1 MVRGGLKDPA
11 AVEDLIKKKQRVLQ
25 SEVADWRIKLRLELW
40 KETTR
45 KGAEMAKT
53 ERLFRLIQYLHEHGH
68 TPAAHLAQ
76 KLGISKRTLFRDL
89 NSLAVLNLP
98 IHNDPGKG
106 YSLIDDTQVK
116 FGGFSINDADL
127 ILFCLNH
134 NPLNNSPYFRRR
146 LLNLKDILQQLFA
159 GKSIF
164 KKDSVLEFDSSY
176 VGLAEKHYENLVKFL
191 FAIYHKNQVFLLE
204 KGSFTSNE
212 AFLPIGVKF
221 KGDSATYILSSKKH
235 NRNYRV
241 DAKDLQGISI
251 SSGGIHERPRQTDKS
266 EKLAIQF

>member
-1 MVRGGLKDPA
+1 MKLK
-11 AVEDLIKKKQRVLQ
+11 
-25 SEVADWRIKLRLELW
+25 LELW

-45 KGAEMAKT
+45 IGAEMVKT
-53 ERLFRLIQYLHEHGH
+53 ERLFRLIQYLHEHG
-68 TPAAHLAQ
+68 PLSAAHLVQ
-76 KLGISKRTLFRDL
+76 KLGISKRTLFKDID
-89 NSLAVLNLP
+89 SLAVLNL
-98 IHNDPGKG
+98 HVQYDPGKG
-106 YSLIDDTQVK
+106 YRLLNETQIR

-159 GKSIF
+159 GNSIF

-176 VGLAEKHYENLVKFL
+176 IGLAEKHYENLVKFL

-204 KGSFTSNE
+204 KESFTSNE
-212 AFLPIGVKF
+212 AFAPIGVKF

-251 SSGGIHERPRQTDKS
+251 SSGAILERPRQTS
-266 EKLAIQF
+266 ESKKLAIQF